1 MSIVQ
6 ITDGHGRLAW
16 WAPLRI
22 VALLAHPD
30 DEAVREELFE
40 VLVASWM
47 IAEQAEEARDPIVV
61 QMASGRLDR
70 AFSGVGGG
78 CAIAGD
84 LLLWILSAAY
94 HQPQHASV
102 RRAVTVWARDNAL
115 AKDHAGHPVPASP
128 RTVKA
133 IWARYKPIAHLCGA
147 WQIHHRDLGGQSQL
161 DPTDNATLIN
171 FLGAAETLRIHGQ
184 AHHPP
189 IGRTGSKPGKL
200 SLLDP
205 ATTWRCPLD
214 LTLPTVPLTVP
225 PVTDWSREWLAD
237 YQSHRD

>member
-16 WAPLRI
+16 WAPFRI
-22 VALLAHPD
+22 IALLAHPD
-30 DEAVREELFE
+30 EVAREELFE
-40 VLVASWM
+40 ALAANAM
-47 IAEQAEEARDPIVV
+47 IAVQAKEARDPIVV

-102 RRAVTVWARDNAL
+102 RRAVTVLARDNAL

-133 IWARYKPIAHLCGA
+133 IWARGKSIIATWAGSLN
-147 WQIHHRDLGGQSQL
+147 WTR
-161 DPTDNATLIN
+161 PTTP
-171 FLGAAETLRIHGQ
+171 H
-184 AHHPP
+184 
-189 IGRTGSKPGKL
+189 
-200 SLLDP
+200 
-205 ATTWRCPLD
+205 
-214 LTLPTVPLTVP
+214 
-225 PVTDWSREWLAD
+225 
-237 YQSHRD
+237 